1 MKNES
6 GYLIKALRSNRG
18 GEFTSKEFSDFYES
32 HDIHRPLTVPRSPQQ
47 NGVAERKNRTI
58 LNMTRSMMKAKL
70 MPKEFWAEAISY
82 TVYLSNRSPTANVK
96 DQTPQ
101 EAWSKRK
108 PSVAHLR
115 IFGSVSY
122 AHVP

>member
-1 MKNES
+1 MENES
-6 GYLIKALRSNRG
+6 GYPIKALRSDRG
-18 GEFTSKEFSDFYES
+18 GEFISKEFIDFCES
-32 HDIHRPLTVPRSPQQ
+32 HGIHHPLTVPRSLQQ

-58 LNMTRSMMKAKL
+58 LNMARSMMKAKL

-82 TVYLSNRSPTANVK
+82 AIYLSNRSPTANVK

-108 PSVAHLR
+108 PSVSHL
-115 IFGSVSY
+115 
-122 AHVP
+122 